1 MKEQEKEDN
10 LVTYQSDLVDS
21 GLCDALVTE
30 LISCGYSK
38 DTIDES
44 DKPAVHV
51 KDKMISLS
59 PRLPSM
65 VGEFKPK
72 IRGDDLLASA
82 AISLFNQNHSK

>member
-1 MKEQEKEDN
+1 MKEQEKEDNLAN

-21 GLCDALVTE
+21 GLCEALVTE
-30 LISCGYSK
+30 LTSCGYSK

-59 PRLPSM
+59 PSVGTFCPALSPPS
-65 VGEFKPK
+65 
-72 IRGDDLLASA
+72 LASQTPKHGWRVQA
-82 AISLFNQNHSK
+82 

>member
-10 LVTYQSDLVDS
+10 LGDLVDS

-30 LISCGYSK
+30 LISCGYCK

-51 KDKMISLS
+51 KDKMISPSPSVGSFCPALS
-59 PRLPSM
+59 PP
-65 VGEFKPK
+65 
-72 IRGDDLLASA
+72 ILASQTPQHGWRVQA
-82 AISLFNQNHSK
+82 